1 MKRHEVDFLDAI
13 RTGGRSSADF
23 DYSARFVEIML
34 VGNVA
39 SLVREKLTYD
49 FLGEISTQNIRG
61 PFRAR
66 APIPHVGGW
75 GLTSPGRLLK
85 LRAAPAD

>member
-1 MKRHEVDFLDAI
+1 MKGHEVDFLDAI

-34 VGNVA
+34 VGKVA
-39 SLVREKLTYD
+39 SLVREKLTAE
-49 FLGEISTQNIRG
+49 FLGEIFTQKIRG
-61 PFRAR
+61 PFRAQSTV
-66 APIPHVGGW
+66 PHVGGW